1 MHRFILLVPFLA
13 VTLLSSCEKE
23 IELKTKSS
31 KCIVVNAL
39 ITENEPI
46 EVSVYSGVD
55 FVGRNSSQWLEN
67 ATLAVYSNGELLEEI
82 SGMNTDSSYRTSVVP
97 VVGET
102 YTIKVDCQR
111 YPSATATATV
121 PNKLQVKVL
130 QADSVRMFVESNG
143 HKTYES
149 SGEVEMSITDT
160 TSELRYYLLTI
171 TGYYY
176 FMKNPDDIKSKWLT
190 PEYNNATAQPTSMSD
205 ILTHL
210 FESADVKEI
219 EEKDY
224 ILLSNQ
230 NWRGK
235 STTLRFGLSHNSTI
249 PSDITVMSFDEEY
262 YKYFISKELQQSS
275 EEDDIM
281 FGEPVN
287 IYSNVKNGLG
297 LFAGYN
303 LATAKL
309 YSVCDTI
316 YKD

>member
-1 MHRFILLVPFLA
+1 MKFRLLLSATFLA
-13 VTLLSSCEKE
+13 ALLSSCEKE

-31 KCIVVNAL
+31 KCIVANAL
-39 ITENEPI
+39 ITDNEPI

-67 ATLAVYSNGELLEEI
+67 ATLAVYRDCELLEEI
-82 SGMNTDSSYRTSVVP
+82 NGMNTDSSYRTSVIP
-97 VVGET
+97 IVGET

-111 YPSATATATV
+111 FPSATATATV
-121 PNKLQVKVL
+121 PNPLQVKVL
-130 QADSVRMFVESNG
+130 QTDSVRMFVESDG
-143 HKTYES
+143 YITYKS
-149 SGEVEMSITDT
+149 TGEVEISIADT

-171 TGYYY
+171 IGYHY
-176 FMKNPDDIKSKWLT
+176 FMKNPDDIKTMLLT
-190 PEYNNATAQPTSMSD
+190 PKYNNATAQQTSMSD
-205 ILTHL
+205 ILRHL
-210 FESADVKEI
+210 FESSDVKEI

-235 STTLRFGLSHNSTI
+235 SITLRFGLSHTSTI
-249 PSDITVMSFDEEY
+249 PSDINVMSFDEEY
-262 YKYFISKELQQSS
+262 YKYFISKELQKSG
-275 EEDDIM
+275 EEDDLM

-303 LATAKL
+303 FATTKL